1 MSNTPTNSDVPK
13 GFLRNAQGSLVP
25 ENKVKEIDKDRSR
38 TVRQLCK
45 QAKLVSVELMAF
57 KLAAMKEVLDFLERS
72 MALYDKKHGGTKGN
86 VTLVSFDGKFKI
98 VRQMQENI
106 VFDERLQAAKLLIDE
121 CVVGW
126 VKGSNANIK
135 ALINHAFQVDQQ
147 GKISTGRVLAL
158 RQLDIHDEQ
167 WLRAMQAIADSMQ
180 VLSTKPHIRFYELHE
195 PSGEFIIIPLDVAG
209 V

>member
-1 MSNTPTNSDVPK
+1 MSETQLTHVPK
-13 GFLRNAQGSLVP
+13 GFMLNAQGSLVP
-25 ENKVKEIDKDRSR
+25 ESRVKEIDKDRSH
-38 TVRQLCK
+38 TVRQLCE
-45 QAKLVSVELMAF
+45 QAKQVSASLLAF
-57 KLAAMKEVLDFLERS
+57 KLMAMKEVMDFLQRS
-72 MALYDKKHGGTKGN
+72 MDLYDKKHGGTKGN
-86 VTLVSFDGKFKI
+86 VTLVSFDGKYKI

-121 CVVGW
+121 CVLGW

-158 RQLDIHDEQ
+158 RQLDINDPQ
-167 WLRAMQAIADSMQ
+167 WLKAMQAIADSMQ
-180 VLSTKPHIRFYELHE
+180 VLSTKPHIRFYELDE
-195 PSGEFIIIPLDVAG
+195 PSGEFVHIALDVAG